1 MQTCPY
7 VVNGEL
13 CVDGTPH
20 KLFVYTLIAVTPV
33 RTRKIHPPDNSS
45 TCHPYSL
52 HSSTARCCLE
62 PPHQSEE
69 SHPRSLTASGIKEH
83 NLDIRNQ
90 PGSQDTSVCPPTGIL
105 KMSVM
110 GPKGQLSLDTSM
122 LQPKVSYLSIAGAL
136 EHRDARHLQH

>member
-1 MQTCPY
+1 
-7 VVNGEL
+7 
-13 CVDGTPH
+13 
-20 KLFVYTLIAVTPV
+20 
-33 RTRKIHPPDNSS
+33 
-45 TCHPYSL
+45 
-52 HSSTARCCLE
+52 LE